1 MQKTCCPMYTIKCD
15 ALQFRLSRSQKKI
28 LKKFKHF
35 IEQGE
40 ITAPR
45 GRSAEA
51 KGVNYESSVDLKSES
66 LESRLSLKNPALVL
80 NVGPAKSRPTEPS
93 LPSASASLEAEKGAG
108 RAVNR
113 QATEGKRNPD
123 RSAPSWAPRG
133 GMKAKAFR
141 RERWRQ
147 KQLARGMEVVPRP
160 PRNREKHLEERLEV
174 RRRGG
179 GGGAPEPRHTFEVRL
194 VSTGSEAF
202 AETFAESLD
211 VYQRYQ
217 VAVHGDSLEKCSA
230 KQFKRFLCKVSIGF
244 L

>member
-1 MQKTCCPMYTIKCD
+1 M
-15 ALQFRLSRSQKKI
+15 
-28 LKKFKHF
+28 
-35 IEQGE
+35 
-40 ITAPR
+40 
-45 GRSAEA
+45 
-51 KGVNYESSVDLKSES
+51 
-66 LESRLSLKNPALVL
+66 KNPALVL
-80 NVGPAKSRPTEPS
+80 NVGPAKSRPAETS
-93 LPSASASLEAEKGAG
+93 LPSASAPVEAERGG
-108 RAVNR
+108 GAVNR
-113 QATEGKRNPD
+113 QATEGKKNSD

-179 GGGAPEPRHTFEVRL
+179 GGGAPVPRHTFEVRL

-230 KQFKRFLCKVSIGF
+230 KQFKRFLCKVSIRF
-244 L
+244 P

>member
-1 MQKTCCPMYTIKCD
+1 MYTIKCD

-51 KGVNYESSVDLKSES
+51 KGVNYETSVDLKSES
-66 LESRLSLKNPALVL
+66 LESRLSLKNPALIL
-80 NVGPAKSRPTEPS
+80 NFGAAKSRPAETS
-93 LPSASASLEAEKGAG
+93 LPSASSLEAEKGGGGA
-108 RAVNR
+108 ANR
-113 QATEGKRNPD
+113 QATEKRNSA

-160 PRNREKHLEERLEV
+160 PRNREKRLEERLEV
-174 RRRGG
+174 RRRG

-244 L
+244 P